1 MNNAKLIPVTPF
13 NMNVITLNPTI
24 NFVNPNDTKSK
35 APLIEYSV
43 VLFGLPILAFD
54 IYGLCESIIK
64 VLLNTFKY
72 MLSDF
77 RFVIYETIVDSRS
90 IKKVYVINP
99 YKISVIDHIPITQVD
114 RIDIQFM
121 TYMSMPDVSS
131 FTYNYDTGTI
141 KPIIIKSG
149 D

>member
-1 MNNAKLIPVTPF
+1 M
-13 NMNVITLNPTI
+13 
-24 NFVNPNDTKSK
+24 
-35 APLIEYSV
+35 
-43 VLFGLPILAFD
+43 
-54 IYGLCESIIK
+54 
-64 VLLNTFKY
+64 
-72 MLSDF
+72 
-77 RFVIYETIVDSRS
+77 
-90 IKKVYVINP
+90 INP